1 MKDLQEDFSIN
12 IKKLR
17 KGNKTQEQRKTL
29 ANLNMLLNGRNE
41 AIKFYND
48 YSSMILKAEKMAAE
62 QGRIGLKMLT
72 LK

>member
-29 ANLNMLLNGRNE
+29 ANLNMFLNGRNE

-62 QGRIGLKMLT
+62 QGTIGLKMLT

>member
-29 ANLNMLLNGRNE
+29 ANLNMFLNGRNE